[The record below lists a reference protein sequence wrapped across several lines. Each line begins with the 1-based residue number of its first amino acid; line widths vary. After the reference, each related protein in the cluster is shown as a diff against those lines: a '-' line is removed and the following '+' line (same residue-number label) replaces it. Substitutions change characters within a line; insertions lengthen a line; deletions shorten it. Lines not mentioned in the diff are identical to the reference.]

1 MSYNN
6 DPFFNAFL
14 ECLRQIHF
22 NQINLK
28 QNTLQHESSIEVSK
42 ATFDLIMALK
52 KLKPAYQQDAMV
64 KSMLQIAIAM
74 NIIT

>member
-6 DPFFNAFL
+6 NPFFNECL
-14 ECLRQIHF
+14 ECLRQIYF

-28 QNTLQHESSIEVSK
+28 QNTLQHESFIEVSN
-42 ATFDLIMALK
+42 ATCDLIRALK
-52 KLKPAYQQDAMV
+52 KLEPAYQQDAMV